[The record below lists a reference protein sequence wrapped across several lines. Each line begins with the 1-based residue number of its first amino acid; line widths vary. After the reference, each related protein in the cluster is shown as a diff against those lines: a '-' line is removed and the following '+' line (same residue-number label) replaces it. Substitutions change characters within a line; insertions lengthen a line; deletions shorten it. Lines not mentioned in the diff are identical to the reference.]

1 VSTQYEGRVGVPP
14 RVGGGACLSKQ
25 LEQPGY
31 LIQAARSSRH
41 RSEIAPPH
49 PRRRRRPRGAG
60 GGGGAEE
67 RWERAVGFREGG
79 GEAARGVRGQRGEQ
93 RLALVQQRVERG
105 IAPGR
110 RRRGRRRRGGA
121 RRRGRGG
128 GRLRA
133 QLGAERGGGGGV
145 RGAEGGDEVG
155 AARRRE
161 ALEQRGAL
169 REQLTG

>member
-1 VSTQYEGRVGVPP
+1 MSDWYGVRDAACPLSTRGGWESPQGWEGAHASR
-14 RVGGGACLSKQ
+14 SSSSS
-25 LEQPGY
+25 PGTSSRPHEAPAT
-31 LIQAARSSRH
+31 AARS
-41 RSEIAPPH
+41 PP
-49 PRRRRRPRGAG
+49 PTP
-60 GGGGAEE
+60 
-67 RWERAVGFREGG
+67 VGFREGG